1 MTLYT
6 ILNSDQAHARFLAEC
21 GAGPVGYIPRF
32 ALNVRTPYY
41 SSPTLAVE
49 YYQASHAVVILE
61 TAHRHWEVYELRP
74 ETPIHAREDDAIRA
88 NQKESTP

>member
-6 ILNSDQAHARFLAEC
+6 ILNSYRAHARFLAEC
-21 GAGPVGYIPRF
+21 GAGPVGYIPRS
-32 ALNVRTPYY
+32 ALNVKTPYY
-41 SSPTLAVE
+41 SSPTLGVN